1 MHFVPDSVD
10 VVQQHQDWCLRPSTS
25 DAPRLH
31 GSAHASSFVTDA
43 SSVACGMRSMLAR
56 CSHLMTWTN
65 PAEPPSAI
73 SRPSPRTGSCSPK
86 ASRACARSVF
96 EVFPGRN
103 AFWDE
108 DIVYCYAWTIRPNM
122 VKGWGLH
129 QEKVDRYT
137 LINGEIIT
145 VLCDAR
151 ADSPTHGQVQQVVL
165 SEQGVRQVRIPTG
178 VWHMNVNVCQVEAHL
193 INHPTRPYQHDNPDR
208 LVLPWNTDAIPYDLR
223 TLVPVQ
229 ANPCPPCGAP

>member
-1 MHFVPDSVD
+1 MRNAFYAGTVLSLDDLDESCRAAIRD
-10 VVQQHQDWCLRPSTS
+10 IAT
-25 DAPRLH
+25 
-31 GSAHASSFVTDA
+31 VTKDG
-43 SSVACGMRSMLAR
+43 VLLAEGIQGVR
-56 CSHLMTWTN
+56 TFS
-65 PAEPPSAI
+65 PPVHTDH
-73 SRPSPRTGSCSPK
+73 RGR
-86 ASRACARSVF
+86 VF

-223 TLVPVQ
+223 TLFPVQ